1 MKVFVDSSALV
12 AILTREEDVEMV
24 AAKLVKFES
33 AMTSPIAIFESALAI
48 ARKSNSAIVEAQD
61 DVSDFV
67 NSEKIEIVEIS
78 EDTSNLALIAFDRFG
93 KGRHKAALNMGDCI
107 SYACARQH
115 HVPLLFKGD
124 DFIHTDIRIA

>member
-1 MKVFVDSSALV
+1 MRVFVDSSALV
-12 AILTREEDVEMV
+12 AMLTREEDVEV
-24 AAKLVKFES
+24 LAGKLVKFES
-33 AMTSPIAIFESALAI
+33 ALTSPIVIFESALAI
-48 ARKSNSAIVEAQD
+48 ARKNNSTLIEAQD
-61 DVSDFV
+61 DISDFI
-67 NSEKIEIVEIS
+67 NSEKIVIVQIS

-93 KGRHKAALNMGDCI
+93 KGKHKAALNMGDCF

>member
-12 AILTREEDVEMV
+12 AILTREEDVEIV

-48 ARKSNSAIVEAQD
+48 ARKSNSAIVEAHD

-67 NSEKIEIVEIS
+67 SSEKIEIVEIS
-78 EDTSNLALIAFDRFG
+78 EDTSSLALIAFDRFG
-93 KGRHKAALNMGDCI
+93 KGRHKAALNMGDCF

>member
-1 MKVFVDSSALV
+1 VKVFVDSSALV
-12 AILTREEDVEMV
+12 AILTREEDVEIV

-48 ARKSNSAIVEAQD
+48 ARKSNSAIVEAHD

-93 KGRHKAALNMGDCI
+93 KGRHKAALNMGDCF

>member
-12 AILTREEDVEMV
+12 AMLTREEDIE
-24 AAKLVKFES
+24 ALSGKLVKFES
-33 AMTSPIAIFESALAI
+33 ALTSPIAIFESALAI
-48 ARKSNSAIVEAQD
+48 ARKSNSTLIEAQD
-61 DVSDFV
+61 DVSDFI
-67 NSEKIEIVEIS
+67 NSEKIAVVEIS

-93 KGRHKAALNMGDCI
+93 KGRHKAALNMGDCF

-124 DFIHTDIRIA
+124 DFIHTDIHIA

>member
-12 AILTREEDVEMV
+12 AMLTREEDTEVL
-24 AAKLVKFES
+24 AGKLVKFEL
-33 AMTSPIAIFESALAI
+33 ALTSPIVIFEFALAI
-48 ARKSNSAIVEAQD
+48 ARKNNSTLIEAQD
-61 DVSDFV
+61 DVSDFI
-67 NSEKIEIVEIS
+67 NSEKIAVVEIS

-93 KGRHKAALNMGDCI
+93 KGRHMAALNMGDCF